1 MNWFTNL
8 FKKKEVPVPVPPSIL
23 SFTVEKIVDPETT
36 ENRFFA
42 GLNLK
47 DGQGFI
53 DFLRNSDYE
62 IDPKEYSDQELAHLF
77 VYQYCQRWLAE
88 NLKKPMFVETHMF
101 PQHGEI
107 RYDRVWNSAFI
118 GAVTNLGFDQL
129 PPSEGELAE
138 MYMNYV
144 YGTRLMEEQL
154 AMEEANPT
162 SIAHPE
168 LQSPAHTFKV

>member
-8 FKKKEVPVPVPPSIL
+8 FKKKEPVQAPSL
-23 SFTVEKIVDPETT
+23 LAFTVEKVVDPETNEST
-36 ENRFFA
+36 FLA

-47 DGQGFI
+47 DGPGFG

-62 IDPKEYSDQELAHLF
+62 IDPKEYSDQELAHFF
-77 VYQYCQRWLAE
+77 VYQYCQRWIIA
-88 NLKKPMFVETHMF
+88 NMKKPIFIETHMF
-101 PQHGEI
+101 PGHGEI
-107 RYDRVWNSAFI
+107 KYDRVWNSAFI

-138 MYMNYV
+138 MYMNYI
-144 YGTRLMEEQL
+144 YGTRLMEEME
-154 AMEEANPT
+154 AMEAANPT
-162 SIAHPE
+162 SVAHPE